1 MWIYKR
7 KIRLRI
13 LRNKR
18 GVTFALV
25 MIVAV
30 SLLLLGGKHRA
41 DEITIDDI
49 ELGRGDSFGLFR
61 SPSTTKK
68 VDRAVRH
75 VAFLKVHK
83 TGSSTAQNI
92 FLRFGW
98 NHNLTFVLPPAKN
111 PFGFPNIISLREGPT
126 SSNVLPPPAGKHH
139 EILCNHVIYNRTS
152 FRTYLPRNTFYVGI
166 LREPYECF
174 KSTLNYLRPSYI
186 FLRTESQAPGTE
198 YLKDPLKYEPKKSMT
213 SYTNNRMAVEL
224 GCPDSLVKSKNSDQ
238 IMNFIKQTDQDFGL
252 VIIAE
257 MFEESILLLKRYLN
271 WSIKDALYLDK
282 NIAHRKSASALVGP
296 YDRELYKQWATI
308 DYALYDH
315 FYIRLR
321 QQIRKEGNDFD
332 EELLHF
338 AEIRRMTT
346 EFCTATKKYKDAT
359 LVVKESKW
367 NEKFELSH
375 SYCILLQK
383 QEMPFVQEI
392 RVRQYGSEDI

>member
-1 MWIYKR
+1 MIQP
-7 KIRLRI
+7 IRRCCV
-13 LRNKR
+13 RNIR

-25 MIVAV
+25 MSVAL
-30 SLLLLGGKHRA
+30 SLLFLEGKPRA
-41 DEITIDDI
+41 DKINFDDH
-49 ELGRGDSFGLFR
+49 ERGRGDSFLIYRPF
-61 SPSTTKK
+61 STTKK

-111 PFGFPNIISLREGPT
+111 PFGYPNIISLREGPT

-152 FRTYLPRNTFYVGI
+152 FRTYLPKNTFYVGI

-174 KSTLNYLRPSYI
+174 KSTLNYFRPGYI
-186 FLRTESQAPGTE
+186 FLKIKSPAPGSD
-198 YLKDPLKYEPKKSMT
+198 YLTDPLKYEPESAI
-213 SYTNNRMAVEL
+213 SSITNNRMAVEF
-224 GCPDSLVKSKNSDQ
+224 GCSENLVKSKNRDQ
-238 IMNFIKQTDQDFGL
+238 IMKFIKQTEQDFGL
-252 VIIAE
+252 VIITE

-271 WSIKDALYLDK
+271 WSIKDALYLNK
-282 NIAHRKSASALVGP
+282 NIAHRKNVSALVGP

-315 FYIRLR
+315 FYKRLR

-338 AEIRRMTT
+338 AEIRRITS
-346 EFCTATKKYKDAT
+346 EFCSVSGKYKDDKLA
-359 LVVKESKW
+359 VKESKW
-367 NEKFELSH
+367 DEKFELAH
-375 SYCILLQK
+375 TDCLLLQK
-383 QEMPFVQEI
+383 QEMHFVKEI